1 MFLVL
6 ATIYMK
12 GHENRHINATF
23 TTNIMNYTCVY
34 AYFSTFVP
42 GNYLNRTDFNTMHYF
57 SRLENTIKSN
67 WNGIAVANYRG
78 ESFTYGELATQIAR
92 FHVFFEAVG
101 LKKGDKVALCAK
113 NSARWGITFFAANTY
128 EAVLVPIL
136 ADFHPESVNS
146 LVDHSESKVLLTDT
160 DIWTKLD
167 ITKMPQIQAVFSSSD
182 FSLLYAADEKIQKAC
197 DELDAMFAAKYP
209 NGFSAEY
216 VSYPTDNDKELA
228 IINYTSGTTSA
239 PKGVMLRYECVSENV
254 SFGQKRLPCG
264 LGDTLVSM
272 LPMAHMYGMMFE
284 LIYPVCNG
292 AAIYYLGKTPT
303 PALLLGALKEI
314 KPYLVITVPLV
325 MEKIFK
331 SKVAPI
337 VNKPV
342 MKVVCAIPG
351 LNQVIFKKVRNT
363 LLEAFGGRIREIVMG
378 GAALNPD
385 VEKWFRRFK
394 LPFTVGYG
402 MTEAAPL
409 LAYEDWWEFAPKSC
423 GKAVDSVEVRIDSE
437 DPYTKV
443 GEIQAKGISLMSGYY
458 KNEEATAAA
467 FTEDGWMRTGDL
479 GLLDK
484 KGNIYIK
491 GRSKNMILSANGQN
505 IYPEEIEAV
514 VNNQPYVIESVVV
527 DRGAK
532 LVALIY
538 ADADAMKAAGVDEQ
552 TFKAQVIA
560 EVNVSMPA
568 YSKIGLVEI
577 MAEPFEKT
585 PKMSIKRF
593 MYK

>member
-1 MFLVL
+1 
-6 ATIYMK
+6 MK
-12 GHENRHINATF
+12 HYFTRLEEAMKANWERPALGNFRGETF
-23 TTNIMNYTCVY
+23 T
-34 AYFSTFVP
+34 F
-42 GNYLNRTDFNTMHYF
+42 
-57 SRLENTIKSN
+57 
-67 WNGIAVANYRG
+67 
-78 ESFTYGELATQIAR
+78 GELATQIAK
-92 FHVFFEAVG
+92 FHVFFDAIG

-113 NSARWGITFFAANTY
+113 NSARWGVTFFAANTY

-136 ADFHPESVNS
+136 ADFHPESVNT
-146 LVDHSESKVLLTDT
+146 LVDHSESKILLTDT
-160 DIWTKLD
+160 DIWNKLD
-167 ITKMPQIQAVFSSSD
+167 ISKMPAIQAVISSSD
-182 FSLLYAADEKIQKAC
+182 FSLLYAAEESITKAHDELQKLFDEK
-197 DELDAMFAAKYP
+197 YP
-209 NGFSAEY
+209 SGFSAAD
-216 VSYPTDNDKELA
+216 VSYPIDNDKELA

-239 PKGVMLRYECVSENV
+239 PKGVMLRYECISANV
-254 SFGQKRLPCG
+254 DFGQRRLTSYPE
-264 LGDTLVSM
+264 DKIVSM

-284 LIYPVCNG
+284 LIYPLCG
-292 AAIYYLGKTPT
+292 GSSIYYLGKTPT
-303 PALLLGALKEI
+303 PALLLGAMAEV

-337 VNKPV
+337 VNKPI
-342 MKVVCAIPG
+342 MKVLTSIPG
-351 LNQVIFKKVRNT
+351 VNQLIFKKIRTT
-363 LLEAFGGRIREIVMG
+363 LLNAFGGNIREIVMG

-385 VEKWFRRFK
+385 VEKWFMKFK

-409 LAYEDWWEFAPKSC
+409 LAYEDWWEFVAKSC
-423 GKAVDSVEVRIDSE
+423 GKGIDAVEVRIDSE

-458 KNEEATAAA
+458 KNEEATKAA

-484 KGNIYIK
+484 KGNIFIK

-527 DRGAK
+527 DRGAR
-532 LVALIY
+532 LVALAY
-538 ADADAMKAAGVDEQ
+538 LDAEKVKADAVDLE
-552 TFKAQVIA
+552 TYRGTLMA
-560 EVNVSMPA
+560 EVNKSMPS
-568 YSKIGLVEI
+568 YSKLNIVEF

>member
-1 MFLVL
+1 MHIFINLFSKSKTVKK
-6 ATIYMK
+6 MK
-12 GHENRHINATF
+12 
-23 TTNIMNYTCVY
+23 
-34 AYFSTFVP
+34 
-42 GNYLNRTDFNTMHYF
+42 HYF
-57 SRLENTIKSN
+57 SRFEEAVKNN
-67 WNGIAVANYRG
+67 WERPALANFRG
-78 ESFTYGELATQIAR
+78 ETFTFGQLATQIAK
-92 FHVFFEAVG
+92 FHVFFENIG

-113 NSARWGITFFAANTY
+113 NSARWGVTFFAANTY

-146 LVDHSESKVLLTDT
+146 LVDHSESKVLLTDS
-160 DIWTKLD
+160 DIWAKLD
-167 ITKMPQIQAVFSSSD
+167 ITKMPTVKAVISSSD
-182 FSLLYAADEKIQKAC
+182 FSLLYAADEAIQTAN
-197 DELDAMFAAKYP
+197 DNLEQLFNEKYP
-209 NGFSAEY
+209 AGFSVAD
-216 VSYPTDNDKELA
+216 VTYPTDNDKDLA

-254 SFGQKRLPCG
+254 AFGQKRLPSYPE
-264 LGDTLVSM
+264 DKIVSM

-284 LIYPVCNG
+284 LIYPLCGGSSV
-292 AAIYYLGKTPT
+292 YYLGKTPT
-303 PALLLGALKEI
+303 PALLLGAMADV

-331 SKVAPI
+331 SKVAPV
-337 VNKPV
+337 VNKPL
-342 MKVVCAIPG
+342 MKVLCAIPG
-351 LNQVIFKKVRNT
+351 LNQVIYKKIRT
-363 LLEAFGGRIREIVMG
+363 QLLNAFGGNVREIVMG

-385 VEKWFRRFK
+385 VEKWFRKFK

-409 LAYEDWWEFAPKSC
+409 LAYEDWWNFASKSC

-437 DPYTKV
+437 DPYNKV

-458 KNEEATAAA
+458 KNEEATKAA

-479 GLLDK
+479 GVVDAL
-484 KGNIYIK
+484 GNIYIR

-514 VNNQPYVIESVVV
+514 INNQPYVIESVVV
-527 DRGAK
+527 DRGAS
-532 LVALIY
+532 LVALVY
-538 ADADAMKAAGVDEQ
+538 VDGDKLTADGLNIDQQMDAMKA
-552 TFKAQVIA
+552 
-560 EVNVSMPA
+560 EVNKSMPS
-568 YSKIGLVEI
+568 YSKISKVEV
-577 MAEPFEKT
+577 MDKPFEKT

>member
-1 MFLVL
+1 
-6 ATIYMK
+6 MK
-12 GHENRHINATF
+12 H
-23 TTNIMNYTCVY
+23 
-34 AYFSTFVP
+34 
-42 GNYLNRTDFNTMHYF
+42 YLT
-57 SRLENTIKSN
+57 RLEEAIKNN
-67 WNGIAVANYRG
+67 WERPALGNYRG
-78 ESFTYGELATQIAR
+78 ETFTFGEFAENIEKL
-92 FHVFFEAVG
+92 HLFFETIG
-101 LKKGDKVALCAK
+101 IKKGEKVALCAK

-136 ADFHPESVNS
+136 ADFHPDSINT

-160 DIWTKLD
+160 DIWNKLD
-167 ITKMPQIQAVFSSSD
+167 IKKMPSIKAVISASD
-182 FSLLYAADEKIQKAC
+182 FSLLWASEKSIQAASDNLQNLFDEK
-197 DELDAMFAAKYP
+197 YP
-209 NGFSAEY
+209 EGFSADD
-216 VSYPTDNDKELA
+216 VKYPIDNDKHLA

-239 PKGVMLRYECVSENV
+239 PKGVMLRYECISANV
-254 SFGQKRLPCG
+254 EFGQKRLTSYPE
-264 LGDTLVSM
+264 DKIVSM

-284 LIYPVCNG
+284 LIYPLCG
-292 AAIYYLGKTPT
+292 GSSIYYLGKTPT
-303 PALLLGALKEI
+303 PALLLGAMKEI
-314 KPYLVITVPLV
+314 RPYLVITVPLV

-337 VNKPV
+337 VNKPI
-342 MKVVCAIPG
+342 MKVICSIPG
-351 LNQVIFKKVRNT
+351 LNQIIFKKVRT
-363 LLEAFGGRIREIVMG
+363 SLLDAFGGQVREIVMG

-409 LAYEDWWEFAPKSC
+409 LAYEDWWEFVPKSC
-423 GKAVDSVEVRIDSE
+423 GKGVDSVEVRIDSD
-437 DPYTKV
+437 DPYSKA
-443 GEIQAKGISLMSGYY
+443 GEIQARGISLMSGYY
-458 KNEEATAAA
+458 KNEEATKAA

-484 KGNIYIK
+484 KGNIFIK

-527 DRGAK
+527 DRGAS

-538 ADADAMKAAGVDEQ
+538 MDTEKMKEEGVDIDRHTEFLK
-552 TFKAQVIA
+552 T
-560 EVNVSMPA
+560 EVNKSMPA
-568 YSKIGLVEI
+568 YSKISKVEV
-577 MAEPFEKT
+577 MTQPFEKT

>member
-1 MFLVL
+1 
-6 ATIYMK
+6 MK
-12 GHENRHINATF
+12 A
-23 TTNIMNYTCVY
+23 
-34 AYFSTFVP
+34 
-42 GNYLNRTDFNTMHYF
+42 
-57 SRLENTIKSN
+57 N
-67 WNGIAVANYRG
+67 WNRPALGNYRG
-78 ESFTYGELATQIAR
+78 ELFTFGEVASNIAKL
-92 FHVFFEAVG
+92 HVLYEAVG

-113 NSARWGITFFAANTY
+113 NSARWGIAFFSANTY
-128 EAVLVPIL
+128 EAVVVPIL

-146 LVDHSESKVLLTDT
+146 LVDHSESTVLFTDS
-160 DIWTKLD
+160 DIWNKLD
-167 ITKMPQIQAVFSSSD
+167 IAKMPTVKAVVSTAD
-182 FSLLYAADEKIQKAC
+182 FKLLYAADEKIQKAN
-197 DELDAMFAAKYP
+197 DDLQALFDAKYP
-209 NGFSAEY
+209 NGFSASD
-216 VSYPTDNDKELA
+216 VSYPTDNAKELA

-239 PKGVMLRYECVSENV
+239 PKGVMLRYECISANV
-254 SFGQKRLPCG
+254 AFGQKRLPSYPE
-264 LGDTLVSM
+264 DKIVSM

-284 LIYPVCNG
+284 LIYPLCG
-292 AAIYYLGKTPT
+292 GSSIYYLGKTPT
-303 PALLLGALKEI
+303 PALLLGAMAEV

-342 MKVVCAIPG
+342 MKVVTAIPG
-351 LNQVIFKKVRNT
+351 INQIIFKKVRT
-363 LLEAFGGRIREIVMG
+363 SLLNAFGGNVREIVMG

-385 VEKWFRRFK
+385 VEKWFRKFK

-409 LAYEDWWEFAPKSC
+409 MAYEDWWEFAPKSC
-423 GKAVDSVEVRIDSE
+423 GKAIDTVEVRIDSE
-437 DPYTKV
+437 DPYNKV
-443 GEIQAKGISLMSGYY
+443 GEIQARGMNIMSGYY
-458 KNEEATAAA
+458 KNEEATKAA

-479 GLLDK
+479 GLLDE
-484 KGNIYIK
+484 KGNIFIK

-505 IYPEEIEAV
+505 IYPEEIEAA

-527 DRGAK
+527 DRGAR

-538 ADADAMKAAGVDEQ
+538 MDSEKAKAEGVDLDEYKK
-552 TFKAQVIA
+552 TIMA
-560 EVNVSMPA
+560 EVNKSMPS
-568 YSKIGLVEI
+568 YSKINVVEY